1 MPLVIVGAGPAGMM
15 AAIRAGLRGCP
26 VTLLEKNGSPGA
38 KLILSGKGRC
48 NLTNAC
54 DLPSFLQRFSGN
66 AQFLRDAFKAFF
78 YPDLMRF
85 FEERGV
91 QLTVERQSRVFPA
104 SGRAASIL
112 EALKKELGRRH
123 VTVLC
128 HSVLKKVI
136 VDKGAV
142 KAVLLADGKTL
153 PADRLIL
160 ATGGA
165 SYGATGSTG
174 EGIAIAAALGHRT
187 VPLRPGLVGLAT
199 KEQFVRT
206 LEGLTLRNVRITFRA
221 QSASYQTDVGELL
234 FTDKGISGPLVISSS
249 GKVSDWLSEGK
260 RVAACVDLKPGVSQ
274 QQLETRLLRECR
286 LQPRVSLRTI
296 LKGYFPQRFANTFLN
311 NLEISPQKKA
321 NQLTA
326 AERHE
331 LVRAFKGLC
340 LEISETEPLDRA
352 MVTRGGVSLKDIDP
366 RTMASRIV
374 KGLYF
379 AGEMIDVDGDTGGFN
394 LQAAFSTGYL
404 AGESAAQRCAP
415 NHHIGSGAAQH
426 LTL

>member
-206 LEGLTLRNVRITFRA
+206 L
-221 QSASYQTDVGELL
+221 

-415 NHHIGSGAAQH
+415 NHHIGSGTARS
-426 LTL
+426 LS